1 MFPGGIGSFE
11 LVMIAA
17 VAVML
22 FGSKLPEVARSVG
35 QSYTQFRKGIND
47 IQTSIKSELDREL
60 DEVKK
65 LPQEIEQAVN
75 VNDDYDDYEED
86 EEEQEDD
93 LPSYDP
99 PAGI

>member
-11 LVMIAA
+11 LMLIAGI
-17 VAVML
+17 AVML

-35 QSYTQFRKGIND
+35 QSYTQFRRGLND

-65 LPQEIEQAVN
+65 IPQELEQALDEAK
-75 VNDDYDDYEED
+75 DDS
-86 EEEQEDD
+86 
-93 LPSYDP
+93 PSYDP
-99 PAGI
+99 PDGI